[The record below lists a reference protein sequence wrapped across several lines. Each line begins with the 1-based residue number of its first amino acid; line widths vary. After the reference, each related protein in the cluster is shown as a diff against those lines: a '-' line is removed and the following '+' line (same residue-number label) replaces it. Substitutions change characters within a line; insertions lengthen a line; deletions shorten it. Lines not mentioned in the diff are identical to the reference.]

1 MFIIIESFIYRPEM
15 ASVMQEFE
23 AEAFWRLQMFDDLG
37 SLLSSSPDIAENM
50 SWGVQAGRALL
61 HFQAGRNTVLYK
73 HLKCM
78 RMKLLDGL
86 GAVSLEKGSYQ
97 EEYQSII
104 RWV

>member
-1 MFIIIESFIYRPEM
+1 M

-37 SLLSSSPDIAENM
+37 SLLSSSDIAENK

-61 HFQAGRNTVLYK
+61 HFQAGRSTVLYK

-78 RMKLLDGL
+78 RMELLDGL
-86 GAVSLEKGSYQ
+86 GTVSLEKGSYQ

-104 RWV
+104 R

>member
-1 MFIIIESFIYRPEM
+1 VLVIINLLFTDRPEM

-37 SLLSSSPDIAENM
+37 SLLSSPDIAENG

-61 HFQAGRNTVLYK
+61 HFQAGRSTVLHK

-78 RMKLLDGL
+78 RKEQLEGL
-86 GAVSLEKGSYQ
+86 GIISLEKGSYQ
-97 EEYQSII
+97 EEYQNII
-104 RWV
+104 R